1 MSLSVETIVL
11 KIVLKSSRKILIA
24 FWKICHSLRM
34 YIYIYI
40 RIYARYYSLI
50 DNGRLVV

>member
-24 FWKICHSLRM
+24 FWKIPLPKNV

-40 RIYARYYSLI
+40 YAYMRVI
-50 DNGRLVV
+50 IP

>member
-34 YIYIYI
+34 CIYIYIYTHI
-40 RIYARYYSLI
+40 CALLFL
-50 DNGRLVV
+50 D